1 MMDKRKEWLK
11 EHGKS
16 DVFELT
22 YGEIQELCHYLGRT
36 CPVVEYLVKRE
47 ESDEYMLKEFFL
59 RKAA

>member
-1 MMDKRKEWLK
+1 LK

-47 ESDEYMLKEFFL
+47 ESDESMLKEFCL